1 MVGLV
6 VDIAFREILVLIMV
20 AGLTLAC
27 LASDDDDSG
36 QA

>member
-6 VDIAFREILVLIMV
+6 VDIAFFEVLIMA

-27 LASDDDDSG
+27 LAADDDDSG